1 MYTRMTK
8 FYEDVNIPRKVLK
21 CNNKHG
27 YTLDRRM
34 LTDTDSQRV
43 MEEFSLSLSSI
54 SSFIAR
60 PIYLH
65 AAAYR
70 SSDCKRRML
79 IITLSAYNRT
89 PINDL
94 VAGY

>member
-1 MYTRMTK
+1 
-8 FYEDVNIPRKVLK
+8 
-21 CNNKHG
+21 
-27 YTLDRRM
+27 M
-34 LTDTDSQRV
+34 LTDAIRNVYNGRRIQSFPIV
-43 MEEFSLSLSSI
+43 

-70 SSDCKRRML
+70 SSDCRRWML
-79 IITLSAYNRT
+79 IITLSTYNRT
-89 PINDL
+89 PINNL